1 MTSTNNEQ
9 FEEAMSANAEEAPAS
24 GTGESGATAD
34 ALMQLQ
40 NELAAAKA
48 ELQQNQDRFLRKAA
62 EFENFRKR
70 MEKEKGDTAL
80 LAKSSILMEFLP
92 IADACE
98 RALES
103 LERRQESGE
112 SLEHY
117 REGVRLLYKQIH
129 DVFSRIGVVPVAAR
143 GQKFDPHYHEAIA
156 REEDPEHEENT
167 VTLELRRG
175 YLFKD
180 RLLRP
185 TQVKVA
191 TRPHDK
197 ASAEA

>member
-1 MTSTNNEQ
+1 MTSKSNGQ
-9 FEEAMSANAEEAPAS
+9 PEENARPDGEATAAS
-24 GTGESGATAD
+24 GQVENGAPTD
-34 ALMQLQ
+34 ALPQLQ
-40 NELAAAKA
+40 SELAAAKA
-48 ELQQNQDRFLRKAA
+48 ELQQCQDRFLRKAA

-70 MEKEKGDTAL
+70 MEKEKGDAAL
-80 LAKSSILMEFLP
+80 VAKSSLLMEFLP

-103 LERRQESGE
+103 LERKQEGGD

-117 REGVRLLYKQIH
+117 RQGVRLLYKQIH
-129 DVFSRIGVVPVAAR
+129 DVFSRIGVVPVSAR
-143 GQKFDPHYHEAIA
+143 GQKFDPHFHEAIA

-185 TQVKVA
+185 AQVKVA
-191 TRPHDK
+191 ARPHDK
-197 ASAEA
+197 ASAEV